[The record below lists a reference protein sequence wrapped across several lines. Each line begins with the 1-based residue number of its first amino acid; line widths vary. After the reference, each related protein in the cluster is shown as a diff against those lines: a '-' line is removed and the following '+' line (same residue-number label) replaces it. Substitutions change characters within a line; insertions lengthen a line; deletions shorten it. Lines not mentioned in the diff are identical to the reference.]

1 MNAPIASGLADTPAA
16 PTAQGPR
23 WLRWR
28 DAALASPRFHRWAAR
43 LPLVR
48 RIARRRASEL
58 HAITAGFV
66 FSQTLFAL
74 VELELLPLLQGR
86 TRTVAELAAVCN
98 LDPEALLRLLH
109 AARGIGLLVERSD
122 GSWRLGELGAAMLG
136 NPGVAAMVGHH
147 RRLYD
152 DLRDPVAL
160 LRDRRH
166 TQLGSYWPY
175 AGSAAADAETSAV
188 PTATTRRDI
197 ARYSALMRDSQAMI
211 ADQILDAA
219 PLRDRRHLLE
229 IAGGTGAFAEA
240 AVRRHALLRVSVV
253 DLPEVVGLA
262 RSNTIAHPR
271 IAFVPAD
278 MFRDPLPSGADAASL
293 VRVLHDHDDAAVAS
307 LLARVHAALAPGA
320 RLVVAE
326 PMADTPG
333 EEAIGATYFGLY
345 LWAMGSGR
353 PRTAPELSQML
364 KAAGFARIRE
374 RATHLPLLA
383 RVLVAERD

>member
-1 MNAPIASGLADTPAA
+1 MTAPITTELTDTPAA
-16 PTAQGPR
+16 PTAPGPR

-43 LPLVR
+43 LPLLR
-48 RIARRRASEL
+48 RIARRRASAL

-66 FSQTLFAL
+66 FSQTLLAL
-74 VELELLPLLQGR
+74 VELELLPLLRGR
-86 TRTVAELAAVCN
+86 SRTVRELADACN
-98 LDPEALLRLLH
+98 LDPEALLRLLR
-109 AARGIGLLVERSD
+109 AGSGIGILVERGD

-160 LRDRRH
+160 LRDRSH
-166 TQLGSYWPY
+166 TQLRSYWPY
-175 AGSAAADAETSAV
+175 AGRDADDAVASAA
-188 PTATTRRDI
+188 PTATARRDI

-219 PLRDRRHLLE
+219 PLHDRRHLLD
-229 IAGGTGAFAEA
+229 IAGGTGAFAETA
-240 AVRRHALLRVSVV
+240 ARRHPRLQVSVV
-253 DLPEVVGLA
+253 DLPEVVNLA
-262 RSNTIAHPR
+262 RSSNTANPR
-271 IAFVPAD
+271 IAFTPAD
-278 MFRDPLPSGADAASL
+278 MFRDPLPAGADAASL
-293 VRVLHDHDDAAVAS
+293 IRVLHDHDDDAVAA
-307 LLARVHAALAPGA
+307 LLARIHAALAPGA
-320 RLVVAE
+320 QLLVAE

-333 EEAIGATYFGLY
+333 EAAIGQTYFGLY

-353 PRTAPELSQML
+353 PRSAGELSRML
-364 KAAGFARIRE
+364 RAAGFTRVRE

-383 RVLVAERD
+383 RVLIAERH